1 MYAFLDK
8 KYFLVLQELGLWY
21 YKNALKQ
28 DWRPIPISMIE
39 AASNH
44 VVATAMGIREL
55 TGYAK
60 YMAELTHM
68 HHVPSEA
75 LDQYYSTASKATREL
90 VCTLYGVPIDEFI
103 ANERSCYDQPI
114 N

>member
-1 MYAFLDK
+1 MYAFLTK
-8 KYFLVLQELGLWY
+8 HYFMVTGEWGTWY

-39 AASNH
+39 AASNYG
-44 VVATAMGIREL
+44 TAMGIREL

-60 YMAELTHM
+60 YMTELAHL

-103 ANERSCYDQPI
+103 ANEKSCYE
-114 N
+114 